1 MTQKR
6 LLPVIVMSFLLLA
19 IQTFAQQKVIT
30 GKVTD
35 NTGAPVAG
43 VTVTVKG
50 TNLATQ
56 TGADGNYRLSVP
68 ENAGTLVFSAVGF
81 GTQEAAI
88 TGTEVN
94 LALASTSANLNEVVV
109 VGYGTARKR
118 DLTGAV
124 ASVKAKDFNQGV
136 FNAPDQLIQGKVAG
150 VQVQNNSG
158 APGGGATISIRGIT
172 SIRSGNWPAHRS
184 GWCSPFRW
192 NNCSNNGTPLGGT
205 PCDNPLNC
213 INPSDIA
220 SMDVLKDA
228 SATAI
233 FGSRGANGV
242 IMITTKKGQSG
253 APRIEFNTSAGFASP
268 VEENRCSGW

>member
-56 TGADGNYRLSVP
+56 SGADGNYRLSVP

-81 GTQEAAI
+81 GTQEATI

-94 LALASTSANLNEVVV
+94 LAPASTYANLNWVVV
-109 VGYGTARKR
+109 VG
-118 DLTGAV
+118 
-124 ASVKAKDFNQGV
+124 
-136 FNAPDQLIQGKVAG
+136 
-150 VQVQNNSG
+150 
-158 APGGGATISIRGIT
+158 
-172 SIRSGNWPAHRS
+172 
-184 GWCSPFRW
+184 
-192 NNCSNNGTPLGGT
+192 
-205 PCDNPLNC
+205 
-213 INPSDIA
+213 
-220 SMDVLKDA
+220 
-228 SATAI
+228 
-233 FGSRGANGV
+233 
-242 IMITTKKGQSG
+242 
-253 APRIEFNTSAGFASP
+253 
-268 VEENRCSGW
+268 

>member
-81 GTQEAAI
+81 GTQEA
-88 TGTEVN
+88 
-94 LALASTSANLNEVVV
+94 
-109 VGYGTARKR
+109 YG
-118 DLTGAV
+118 
-124 ASVKAKDFNQGV
+124 
-136 FNAPDQLIQGKVAG
+136 
-150 VQVQNNSG
+150 
-158 APGGGATISIRGIT
+158 
-172 SIRSGNWPAHRS
+172 
-184 GWCSPFRW
+184 
-192 NNCSNNGTPLGGT
+192 NGH
-205 PCDNPLNC
+205 
-213 INPSDIA
+213 
-220 SMDVLKDA
+220 
-228 SATAI
+228 
-233 FGSRGANGV
+233 
-242 IMITTKKGQSG
+242 
-253 APRIEFNTSAGFASP
+253 
-268 VEENRCSGW
+268 